1 MSPLLSWSPEELQ
14 RFLVERIPFNAWC
27 GITIADVAPGRIV
40 ADLPFDARLV
50 GDAAAN
56 ALHPG
61 PITVMLDT
69 ICGTVALTRMPV
81 PRRTATLDLR
91 IDWLR
96 APGAGLGVRCIAE
109 IIAIGEHVLT
119 TRALAHDGDPAD
131 PVATAVGS
139 FAVFPPSV
147 AVPGGATS

>member
-1 MSPLLSWSPEELQ
+1 MSPLLSWSPDELH

-27 GITIADVAPGRIV
+27 GIAIAEVADGRIV

-56 ALHPG
+56 ALHEG
-61 PITVMLDT
+61 PIITMLDT
-69 ICGTVALTRMPV
+69 ICGTVALTRMDV

-91 IDWLR
+91 VDFVR

-109 IIAIGEHVLT
+109 IVAIGEHLLT

-131 PVATAVGS
+131 PVATAIAT

-147 AVPGGATS
+147 AVPGGATP